1 MEYLR
6 GANTAKVKTE
16 LASYKEQVELFKIEQ
31 MSKDSNFLDESLTA
45 GKNNLFYNTQKEE
58 EQGKGTIKDVIE
70 NISDSYF
77 EKMEI
82 IKGELL
88 INTKDNN
95 EIKIAQ
101 SLGINVN
108 PYDIDENG
116 VLLSTGNNLA
126 LMDENGT
133 VTIPD
138 NVTEIGAGAFANE
151 GLKTI
156 IIPGTVKKIQANAFA
171 YNSTLETVIMQE
183 GVEEIGEEAFL
194 ACGKLKNIT
203 LPESLKK
210 IGKKCFQLT
219 NLSEVT
225 VPSGI
230 ERIENATFANC
241 NNLSKVILS
250 EGLKVIGDFAFQYDN
265 ILEIIIPSTVETI
278 GKSVFYNN
286 MNLTKIE
293 INKKDGKEANFIY
306 EEGILMPKDKSEIL
320 FIANAYLK
328 STNEFEIPSG
338 IKNFNISIM
347 DFTNITK
354 IIIPASLSSGLNAE
368 YLPWSIESI
377 EVKEGNSKYI
387 VSDIDKILYTQDT
400 KEIVSCYSKE
410 KIINL
415 KDNKLELLKT
425 GNYSFRQAKNVETV
439 TLPDSLEEIGPRTF
453 TNCNNI
459 KEINIG
465 ENVNKIDGL
474 FKYKNYSGIV
484 NISKKNNSYIV
495 KDNSLYTKT
504 EPKTLVVVLN
514 QINGGFTIDS
524 SVKVIGNVAFY
535 EQKLMTNV
543 IIPNSVITINNSF
556 SGCIGLTSIE
566 IPSNVESIGE
576 NCFADCSNL
585 EKVTIYNKKLLETAP
600 WGAVKGDK
608 VIDFRG

>member
-95 EIKIAQ
+95 EIKIAKE
-101 SLGINVN
+101 LGIKVN

-126 LMDENGT
+126 LMDESGT
-133 VTIPD
+133 ITIPD

-354 IIIPASLSSGLNAE
+354 IIIPASLTSGLNAE
-368 YLPWSIESI
+368 YFPWSIESI
-377 EVKEGNSKYI
+377 EIEEGNKKYI

-400 KEIVSCYSKE
+400 KEIISCYSKE

-415 KDNKLELLKT
+415 KENELGLLKT

-439 TLPDSLEEIGPRTF
+439 TLPDSLEKIGPRTF

-465 ENVNKIDGL
+465 ENVNNIDGL

-495 KDNSLYTKT
+495 KNNILYTKA

-514 QINGGFTIDS
+514 QINGGFSIDS

-543 IIPNSVITINNSF
+543 IIPNSVIEIKNSF
-556 SGCIGLTSIE
+556 GGCIGLKSIE
-566 IPSNVESIGE
+566 IPGSVESIGE
-576 NCFADCSNL
+576 NCFVDCSNL
-585 EKVTIYNKKLLETAP
+585 EKVTIYNEKLLETAP

-608 VIDFRG
+608 VIDFKG